1 MPSDMI
7 HPFPVRRKERYV
19 TMHGPVRIFSL
30 QEDIPAFHRVFLQKK
45 PNIYAEKS
53 EKFAGIA
60 PDSLFFRGFNQFFTK
75 IGMGDIDK
83 RFRDF
88 PCRFIL
94 EGCDA
99 VLCDHILRFK
109 ARAAD
114 DTARRHVRKNQRLS
128 RSVRFFLRGSGTKE
142 ALSALRKK
150 GSLYEIQLTA
160 GAADMLKSDGFRI
173 DLTV

>member
-30 QEDIPAFHRVFLQKK
+30 QGDIPAFHRVFLQKK

-88 PCRFIL
+88 PCRFIF
-94 EGCDA
+94 EGCDT

-114 DTARRHVRKNQRLS
+114 DTARRHVRKDQ
-128 RSVRFFLRGSGTKE
+128 RFFCSIRIIPRGSGTQKTPA
-142 ALSALRKK
+142 AL
-150 GSLYEIQLTA
+150 
-160 GAADMLKSDGFRI
+160 
-173 DLTV
+173 